1 MKKLLLATL
10 ALTVFALPS
19 QAGVLLPSIFAAEFC
34 SLSDR
39 GLSFD
44 DAMSMAAKGSLVDGE
59 PNRVMFQGVEMDE
72 DVLLSYEAI
81 KTTCPEYLY

>member
-1 MKKLLLATL
+1 MNKLLLAVLTL
-10 ALTVFALPS
+10 SSLTLPA

-39 GLSFD
+39 GLRLD

>member
-1 MKKLLLATL
+1 
-10 ALTVFALPS
+10 
-19 QAGVLLPSIFAAEFC
+19 
-34 SLSDR
+34 
-39 GLSFD
+39 
-44 DAMSMAAKGSLVDGE
+44 MSMAAKGSLVDGE